1 MVMLGGEKNRCDD
14 ECVLIL
20 FFSHVLDFG
29 CHFVG
34 CKESEEGHGDYFT
47 LMNDTEIGIED
58 DMSRSLLWIN
68 RLRRLENDDT
78 HSVWKSSPGTAQ
90 RPRLDRTWTD

>member
-1 MVMLGGEKNRCDD
+1 MEMRGGEKDRCDD
-14 ECVLIL
+14 ECFLIL

-34 CKESEEGHGDYFT
+34 CKELEEGHGDYFA

-58 DMSRSLLWIN
+58 DVSRSLLWID
-68 RLRRLENDDT
+68 RSRGLEND
-78 HSVWKSSPGTAQ
+78 GT
-90 RPRLDRTWTD
+90 RNRDRAWGSHGCKNERG